1 MIDPDDNEMTEAFR
15 ALGRTEAAARQRVWA
30 STRARIDS
38 RARRHGRVRLIAAGT
53 LSLAAAAIV
62 AVPMIVG
69 AARTSFE
76 PSRDEAGSVAIE
88 AVMEMLG
95 SDQAS
100 ADPEAALEEFV
111 VFLIAEEQG
120 GAR

>member
-1 MIDPDDNEMTEAFR
+1 MINPDENEMTEAFR
-15 ALGRTEAAARQRVWA
+15 ALGDTEAEARQRVWA
-30 STRARIDS
+30 LARARIDS
-38 RARRHGRVRLIAAGT
+38 RARRHGRIRLVAAGT
-53 LSLAAAAIV
+53 LSLVAAAIV

-69 AARTSFE
+69 VARTSFE

-95 SDQAS
+95 SGEAS
-100 ADPEAALEEFV
+100 ADSEAALEEFV
-111 VFLIAEEQG
+111 VFLITEEQG